1 MSNVKQLAVEKKAQN
16 WKDEKSKENDG
27 VLPVICK
34 GEEKGEE
41 NNGHNHQGHMGH
53 PVMEYSIKDV

>member
-1 MSNVKQLAVEKKAQN
+1 MSNVKKLAVEIKPQN
-16 WKDEKSKENDG
+16 GKNENSKENDS